1 MWGSLNHPLP
11 CGYAYVVPIPYH
23 LTQYNLRHA
32 YVDRECIFLFGQNPD
47 ILTAQNDQILRPQI
61 DADDILTIIL
71 ETWVTNQHRMR
82 MTSRHLPPTT
92 NK

>member
-1 MWGSLNHPLP
+1 MGTLS
-11 CGYAYVVPIPYH
+11 PIPYH

-47 ILTAQNDQILRPQI
+47 ILTAQNDHILRPQI
-61 DADDILTIIL
+61 VADDILSIIL
-71 ETWVTNQHRMR
+71 ENWFKNQRRMKV
-82 MTSRHLPPTT
+82 TSRHLPPTT